1 MTKHGERGQAILL
14 VAVSLLSIL
23 AIAALAVDV
32 VTLYVA
38 RNEAQRSADAAALAG
53 AKMFVLSGFT
63 SGQLGP
69 PDSSSVQTQVCE
81 NSGGVS
87 RAAANQQASFT
98 AQQNT
103 IAGQIGIVTAVSCN
117 FITPENPQITVTVQR
132 TNLPTFFAKI
142 WRSTGSSVSATAT
155 AEAFN
160 ASGSSGPPI
169 AVSSIKP
176 WLLPNCDP
184 DADKNSDCNTHIFIG
199 ANNALNPAA
208 NLFGM
213 TKILSPRVT
222 NSSKQVAGFYDV
234 IDLQASQ
241 ACPTASAP
249 PAGSCTN
256 VESSPYQRTIAC
268 AGISLLHCGD
278 TVFIAKNAGRD
289 PFLSD
294 TLQGVQC
301 LIHAPA
307 GGAITK
313 CTPGASQDQDCFEQ
327 PIAGLPVVID
337 GGLSN
342 TNPAL
347 RGISNISRS
356 DSVVT
361 MPVYEYTFQHA
372 PCSQGPCSATVIGF
386 AQFGIVSIDN
396 FAIMKGYF
404 LNAAGCG
411 ASGNGGIAGGG
422 INPIPVRLIHP

>member
-1 MTKHGERGQAILL
+1 MRNRDERGQAVLL
-14 VAVSLLSIL
+14 VAASLLSIL

-38 RNEAQRSADAAALAG
+38 SNEAQRSADAAALAG
-53 AKMFVLSGFT
+53 AKMFVLTGFT

-69 PDSSSVQTQVCE
+69 PDSSSVQTEVCE

-98 AQQNT
+98 AQQNP
-103 IAGQIGIVTAVSCN
+103 IGGQIGVVTAVSCN
-117 FITPENPQITVTVQR
+117 FTTPENPQITVTVQR
-132 TNLPTFFAKI
+132 TNLPVFFARI

-160 ASGSSGPPI
+160 ASGSSGPSI

-184 DADKNSDCNTHIFIG
+184 DNRSDCNTHIFIG

-208 NLFGM
+208 NLFGKEK
-213 TKILSPRVT
+213 TLTQRVT
-222 NSSKQVAGFYDV
+222 NKSTQVEGSYDV

-241 ACPTASAP
+241 ACPTAAAP

-256 VESSPYQRTIAC
+256 VESTPYQRTIAC

-278 TVFIAKNAGRD
+278 TVYVAKNAGNP
-289 PFLSD
+289 PFPSD

-301 LIHAPA
+301 LIHAPP

-327 PIAGLPVVID
+327 PIPGLPIVID

-361 MPVYEYTFQHA
+361 MPVYEYSGTA
-372 PCSQGPCSATVIGF
+372 PCIMGPCSATVIGF
-386 AQFGIVSIDN
+386 AQFGIVSIN
-396 FAIMKGYF
+396 TQATMKGYF

-411 ASGNGGIAGGG
+411 ANGSGGIAGGG
-422 INPIPVRLIHP
+422 INPIPVRLVHP